1 MSQSAMTRIALL
13 RHAETEWNVA
23 RRIQGRGD
31 SPLTREGERSA
42 RVWARHLESFG
53 FCALYASPLP
63 RTVRTASILGERLGL
78 DPVAEPGLIEQAFGP
93 WEGENVE
100 ALRQCGVLGP
110 VEALGWA
117 FAAPGCE
124 DRAVVLGR
132 AWDTL
137 LRLAARHEG
146 QSILAVTHEGVI
158 RAVLYALLGRDYLP
172 CEPKILTPRA
182 LHVLRAENGCLKLD
196 EWNLTP

>member
-1 MSQSAMTRIALL
+1 MTRIALL
-13 RHAETEWNVA
+13 RHAETQWNVA

-31 SPLTREGERSA
+31 SPLTGEGERAA
-42 RVWARHLESFG
+42 RVWSHALESHG
-53 FCALYASPLP
+53 FRALYASPLP
-63 RTVRTASILGERLGL
+63 RAMRTARVLGERLGL
-78 DPVAEPGLIEQAFGP
+78 EPVPEPGLIEQDFGP

-100 ALRQCGVLGP
+100 ALRARGVLGP

-124 DRAVVLGR
+124 DRAAVLGR

-146 QSILAVTHEGVI
+146 RGVLAVTHEGVI
-158 RAVLYALLGRDYLP
+158 RAVLYALMGRDYLP
-172 CEPKILTPRA
+172 CEPKVLTPRA
-182 LHVLRAENGCLKLD
+182 LHVLRAEKGCLKLD
-196 EWNLTP
+196 AWNLTP